1 MVIFKHAKAL
11 SHYLKTVESPVGF
24 VPTMGA
30 LHAGHQSLIEA
41 SVADG
46 AFTVCSIFVNPTQ
59 FTEAADFEK
68 YPVTTAADIKM
79 LNSAGCN
86 ALYLPAVEDVYPAG
100 SATAKT
106 YDFGALETVFE
117 GAQRPGHFAGVG
129 QVVARLLQIVQPH
142 YLYLGQK
149 DFQQCR
155 VIADLIAQL
164 KMNVALKICPTLRED
179 DGLAMSSRNR
189 RLSDA
194 ERVRAGTIYQCLIS
208 IKTKKGTVP
217 FAILEKESRE
227 LLTRKGFVVEY
238 LSLANAETLQPVAD
252 FADCRQVALFAGRL
266 GSTRLIDN
274 MLLD

>member
-1 MVIFKHAKAL
+1 MVIFKHAAAL
-11 SHYLKTVESPVGF
+11 SQYLKTVAGTIGF

-30 LHAGHQSLIEA
+30 LHAGHRSLVET

-46 AFTVCSIFVNPTQ
+46 NFTVASIFVNPTQ

-68 YPVTTAADIKM
+68 YPVTTAADM
-79 LNSAGCN
+79 QLLTNAGCN

-100 SATAKT
+100 SATAQT
-106 YDFGALETVFE
+106 YDFGVLETVFE

-129 QVVARLLQIVQPH
+129 QVVARLLQIVQPG

-155 VIADLIAQL
+155 VIADLIKQL
-164 KMNVALKICPTLRED
+164 QMEVELKTCPTLREA

-194 ERVRAGTIYQCLIS
+194 ERVRAGTVYQCLIS
-208 IKTKKGTVP
+208 IKTKRGTVP
-217 FAILEKESRE
+217 FAILERESRE
-227 LLTRKGFVVEY
+227 LLTRKGFTVEY
-238 LSLANAETLQPVAD
+238 LSLADAETLQPMAD
-252 FADCRQVALFAGRL
+252 FTAGRQVVLFAGRL

-274 MLLD
+274 MVLE

>member
-1 MVIFKHAKAL
+1 MVIFKHAAAL
-11 SHYLKTVESPVGF
+11 SAHLKTVKEPVGF

-41 SVADG
+41 SVREG

-59 FTEAADFEK
+59 FTESADFEK
-68 YPVTTAADIKM
+68 YPVTTDADIK
-79 LNSAGCN
+79 LLTEAGCE

-100 SATAKT
+100 SATAPT

-129 QVVARLLQIVQPH
+129 QVVARLLQIVHPQ

-155 VIADLIAQL
+155 VIASLIQQL
-164 KMNVALKICPTLRED
+164 GMDMELKICPTLREA

-208 IKTKKGTVP
+208 VKTKKRSVP

-227 LLTRKGFVVEY
+227 LLTRKGFAVEY
-238 LSLANAETLQPVAD
+238 LSLADAGTLQPMAD
-252 FADCRQVALFAGRL
+252 FAPCRQVVLFAGRL